1 MSSHRLF
8 TLLWDGVAMELRGQ
22 ALGPAGTRF
31 NDYIGTVAADDAEAI
46 KDRPSLYELALIDRD
61 RFTIVG
67 IDLNVD
73 GPITATVYAVDRTEQ
88 QVGEQADIAGLGKT
102 RGEIPVLPFEI
113 PEPNV
118 EEFMRHALRR
128 ISVRLLRQDLGDQ
141 VLVVSEPR
149 TAKDL

>member
-1 MSSHRLF
+1 
-8 TLLWDGVAMELRGQ
+8 MEHRGQ
-22 ALGPAGTRF
+22 VLGSASTRF

-73 GPITATVYAVDRTEQ
+73 GPVNATVYAVDRNEQ
-88 QVGEQADIAGLGKT
+88 QVRVPADIAGLG
-102 RGEIPVLPFEI
+102 GEIPVLPFDV
-113 PEPNV
+113 PEPNL
-118 EEFMRHALRR
+118 EDFMRHAFRR
-128 ISVRLLRQDLGDQ
+128 ISVRLVRQDLVDR